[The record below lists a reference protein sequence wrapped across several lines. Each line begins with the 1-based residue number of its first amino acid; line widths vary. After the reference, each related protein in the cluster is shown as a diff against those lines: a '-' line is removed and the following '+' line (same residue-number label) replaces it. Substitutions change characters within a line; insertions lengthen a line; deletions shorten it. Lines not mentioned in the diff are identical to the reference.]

1 MRTTLIKYIWVM
13 SLTIGRLPLI
23 LVFLAVSLWL
33 DAGDHPI
40 AFSIAFCAA
49 VLSAVTDLL
58 DGYFARKFNLVT
70 RLGGSFDPV
79 IDKVFFIVTLPTLV
93 YRALLR
99 GEPLIH
105 CRILVLIAVILLAR
119 DQWLTFLREICA
131 RYKVDSKASWIGK
144 IRTTFLFV
152 TICTV
157 YWFIEV
163 PDGWWLQLSRPFIYF
178 LEAVGLGLTLL
189 SIWTYTRRYGP
200 YVLRELFSTDG
211 EDGKGALN
219 SGQGRGWRFIL
230 ITSLTAVRFPL
241 ILGFLLVNLLGAVR
255 QENSWLLV
263 GSSWHTTLFSISLAI
278 LIVCALTDLF
288 DGYLARK
295 FRVVT
300 QLGKH
305 GDPLADNLYFLVTLT
320 TFVFLAGMGG
330 DPSHGGLLLVLAV
343 VSLSRDQLV
352 SLLVS
357 VGAMHGAE
365 HPAGRAFQA
374 RAFLTY
380 LTVCCVYEFLLFSP
394 ATVGAVWRTLA
405 LGLES
410 ACIAVNLL
418 SIVADAIRY
427 WPYLRAE
434 VAAPLRSPRDADG

>member
-1 MRTTLIKYIWVM
+1 MRTKLLKYILVM
-13 SLTIGRLPLI
+13 SLTVGRFPLI
-23 LVFLAVSLWL
+23 LVFLAVNLWI
-33 DAGDHPI
+33 DAEDHPV

-58 DGYFARKFNLVT
+58 DGYFARRFNLVT

-99 GEPLIH
+99 GEPLLH
-105 CRILVLIAVILLAR
+105 CRFLVLLAVVLLAR

-144 IRTTFLFV
+144 IRTSFLFV
-152 TICTV
+152 MICCV

-178 LEAVGLGLTLL
+178 LEVGGLALTLL
-189 SIWTYTRRYGP
+189 SIWTYTRQYGP
-200 YVLRELFSTDG
+200 YLLREVFHTENESTT
-211 EDGKGALN
+211 AN
-219 SGQGRGWRFIL
+219 RAPRRNRGWRFVL

-241 ILGFLLVNLLGAVR
+241 IFVFLVVNLFGAVR
-255 QENSWLLV
+255 RGDSWLLV
-263 GSSWHTTLFSISLAI
+263 APAWHTTLFSVSLAI
-278 LIVCALTDLF
+278 LIVSALTDLF

-295 FRVVT
+295 FGAVT

-330 DPSHGGLLLVLAV
+330 DASHGSLLLVLTV
-343 VSLSRDQLV
+343 VSLTRDQLV

-365 HPAGRAFQA
+365 HPAGRSVQA

-394 ATVGAVWRTLA
+394 ATIGAVWRIA
-405 LGLES
+405 AISLES
-410 ACIAVNLL
+410 ACIAVNLV
-418 SIVADAIRY
+418 SIAADAVCY

-434 VAAPLRSPRDADG
+434 VVSPLLTCDRPS